1 MKPYFSIVIPTL
13 NEEKYLP
20 FLLKN
25 LERQTFKN
33 FQIIIVDGGSSDKT
47 IQIAKSYLKQLPI
60 NFFLSKKKNVSHQR
74 NYGAKKA
81 KGKYLIFL
89 DADSQISPS
98 FLKKV
103 FLFLERKKA
112 LLIIPYIEPDRKNQN
127 LKILFNIIN
136 IFIDILLMTKKP
148 FSSGGNMIVEKNF
161 FFLIGGFNEKL
172 FLAEDHDLIQRA
184 KKFGLTAKTSS
195 QIKIKFNLRRMEKE
209 GRLVFLYKSLLASL
223 HIILKGQIK
232 KKIFDYPMGGD
243 YFHKKNR
250 KNFIKEISF
259 LFNKFKSLIKNI

>member
-1 MKPYFSIVIPTL
+1 MKPYFSIIIPTL

-33 FQIIIVDGGSSDKT
+33 FQVIIVDGGSIDKT
-47 IQIAKSYLKQLPI
+47 LQIVKSCAERLPI
-60 NFFLSKKKNVSHQR
+60 VLLKSKRKNVAFQR

-81 KGKYLIFL
+81 KGKYLVFL
-89 DADSQISPS
+89 DADNQINPS

-103 FLFLERKKA
+103 FLFLEKKKA
-112 LLIIPYIEPDRKNQN
+112 LLIVPYIEPDKKSQN
-127 LKILFNIIN
+127 LKILFNIVN
-136 IFIDILLMTKKP
+136 TFIDILLMTKKP

-184 KKFGLTAKTSS
+184 KKFGVTAKTSS

-209 GRLVFLYKSLLASL
+209 GRLVFFYKSLLASL

-243 YFHKKNR
+243 YFNKKNK

-259 LFNKFKSLIKNI
+259 LFNQFKSLIKNI